1 MSSRRSDSRAAGLQP
16 ASDATSLCSFPEYAL
31 DVLMEHHKG
40 TTVQLQSPP
49 HILHSAVNACREQQ
63 EVTAEQLASGLA
75 SLGYELPQSELAALM
90 RQMDLRDEGRVGQ
103 PAFVASQLDWRAFQ
117 RNYK

>member
-1 MSSRRSDSRAAGLQP
+1 MVCFAGDHSEL
-16 ASDATSLCSFPEYAL
+16 L
-31 DVLMEHHKG
+31 
-40 TTVQLQSPP
+40 LQSPP
-49 HILHSAVNACREQQ
+49 HTLFSAVNACREQQ

>member
-1 MSSRRSDSRAAGLQP
+1 MLGATQGHRSAA
-16 ASDATSLCSFPEYAL
+16 T
-31 DVLMEHHKG
+31 K
-40 TTVQLQSPP
+40 PP
-49 HILHSAVNACREQQ
+49 PPPPPPTLFSAVNACREQQ
-63 EVTAEQLASGLA
+63 EVTAGQLASGLA

>member
-1 MSSRRSDSRAAGLQP
+1 MEQHKITAVQP
-16 ASDATSLCSFPEYAL
+16 R
-31 DVLMEHHKG
+31 
-40 TTVQLQSPP
+40 SPP
-49 HILHSAVNACREQQ
+49 RTLFSAISALTPEPCREQQ

>member
-1 MSSRRSDSRAAGLQP
+1 MACSWCSTFSHFARCTLDLLYRAAQGHRN
-16 ASDATSLCSFPEYAL
+16 ADAKLTPTLL
-31 DVLMEHHKG
+31 
-40 TTVQLQSPP
+40 
-49 HILHSAVNACREQQ
+49 SAVNACREQQ